1 MITPHEYTPPMELDG
16 GTIEI
21 DTTPDFDGDIEITN
35 RDGDH
40 IVYLKPADQIAL
52 RDLLNR
58 IHPVVTP

>member
-1 MITPHEYTPPMELDG
+1 MTTERQYTPPMELDG

-21 DTTPDFDGDIEITN
+21 DTTPDHDGDLEITN

-40 IVYLKPADQIAL
+40 IVYLKPVDQIEL

-58 IHPVVTP
+58 IHPVTP